1 MGKVESMSILTRYI
15 TGQFLYILFLTV
27 ASFVVLFLIVDIFED
42 MNKIIGY
49 QVTLMTAIW
58 YFATKIPYMLF
69 ISLPLAVM
77 LATLISLGLMSKNLE
92 LIAMRA
98 SGIGYMSIIM
108 PIIACSLFI
117 SVLAFFGDEYIVPES
132 NRINE
137 YINTVKIKNDELSL
151 KSEYQEDKIW
161 IRRGNTIYYVG
172 HFVPEKSEIVDFV
185 ILEFDDSFKLK
196 RRLMAE
202 RASWNGTIWRCY
214 NIVENTYDQSGR
226 FETNKYEVKLVS
238 LSETPEDFMVVFTE
252 NTDQMSYRKLKGYI
266 RKLHADGYETTKYQV
281 DLMSKLAYPFANF
294 IMVLIS
300 IPFAI
305 IIGRRGGI
313 AASVVVAFAIAFLYW
328 VTYSICISLG
338 YAGTLPPLLAA
349 WTANILFII
358 GGSYMFL
365 SVRT

>member
-1 MGKVESMSILTRYI
+1 MSILTRYI
-15 TGQFLYILFLTV
+15 TGQFLYILFLTI

-42 MNKIIGY
+42 INKIIEY
-49 QVTLMTAIW
+49 QVPLATSLW
-58 YFATKIPYMLF
+58 YFTTKIPYMLF

-98 SGIGYMSIIM
+98 SGISYLSIIR

-137 YINTVKIKNDELSL
+137 YINTVKIKHDEISY

-172 HFVPEKSEIVDFV
+172 HFVPEQSEIVDFV
-185 ILEFDDSFKLK
+185 IFEFDDSFQLK
-196 RRLMAE
+196 RRIMAE
-202 RASWNGTIWRCY
+202 RATWNGTSWRCF
-214 NIVENTYDQSGR
+214 NMVENNYDQSGR
-226 FETNKYEVKLVS
+226 FETSKYEIKLVS
-238 LSETPEDFMVVFTE
+238 LSETPDDFMIVFAE
-252 NTDQMSYRKLKGYI
+252 NTEQMSYRQLKKYIVKLN
-266 RKLHADGYETTKYQV
+266 ADGYDTTTYQV

-300 IPFAI
+300 VPFAI

-328 VTYSICISLG
+328 VTYSICVSLG
-338 YAGTLPPLLAA
+338 YAGTLPPILAA

>member
-1 MGKVESMSILTRYI
+1 MSILTRYI
-15 TGQFLYILFLTV
+15 TGQFLYMLLLTV

-42 MNKIIGY
+42 MNKIIEY
-49 QVTLMTAIW
+49 QVPFFTAVW
-58 YFATKIPYMLF
+58 YFSTKIPYMLF

-92 LIAMRA
+92 LTAMRA
-98 SGIGYMSIIM
+98 SGVSYMSIIT

-137 YINTVKIKNDELSL
+137 YINTVRIKEKEISYD
-151 KSEYQEDKIW
+151 SEYQEDRIW

-172 HFVPEKSEIVDFV
+172 HFVPERSEIFDFV
-185 ILEFDDSFKLK
+185 ILEFDDSFQLK

-202 RASWNGTIWRCY
+202 RADWTGTLWRCY
-214 NIVENTYDQSGR
+214 NMIENTYDQQGR
-226 FETNKYEVKLVS
+226 FETNKYEVNLVS
-238 LSETPEDFMVVFTE
+238 LSETPDDFMIVFAE
-252 NTDQMSYRKLKGYI
+252 NTDQMSYRQLKEYI
-266 RKLHADGYETTKYQV
+266 RNLHADGYDTTTYRV

-294 IMVLIS
+294 IMVLIAV
-300 IPFAI
+300 PFAI
-305 IIGRRGGI
+305 IIGQKGGI
-313 AASVVVAFAIAFLYW
+313 SASVVVAFAIAFLYW
-328 VTYSICISLG
+328 VTYSICVSLG
-338 YAGTLPPLLAA
+338 YAGTLPPVLAA

-365 SVRT
+365 TVRT

>member
-1 MGKVESMSILTRYI
+1 MSILTRYI
-15 TGQFLYILFLTV
+15 TGQFLYIFLLTV

-42 MNKIIGY
+42 MNKIIEY
-49 QVTLMTAIW
+49 QVPLATAIW

-69 ISLPLAVM
+69 VSLPLAVM

-98 SGIGYMSIIM
+98 SGVGYISIIT
-108 PIIACSLFI
+108 PIIACSLLI

-137 YINTVKIKNDELSL
+137 YINTVKIKQNELSY
-151 KSEYQEDKIW
+151 KSEYQEYKIW

-172 HFVPEKSEIVDFV
+172 HFIPEKSVIVDFV
-185 ILEFDDSFKLK
+185 ILEFDDSFQLK
-196 RRLMAE
+196 RRIMAE
-202 RASWNGTIWRCY
+202 RAKWNGTLWRCY
-214 NIVENTYDQSGR
+214 NMIENTYDQQGR
-226 FETNKYEVKLVS
+226 FETSKYDVKLVS
-238 LSETPEDFMVVFTE
+238 LSETPDDFMIVFAE
-252 NTDQMSYRKLKGYI
+252 NTDQMSYRELKQYIAKLN
-266 RKLHADGYETTKYQV
+266 ADGYETTKYQV

-300 IPFAI
+300 VPFAI

-313 AASVVVAFAIAFLYW
+313 SASVVVAFAIAFLYW
-328 VTYSICISLG
+328 VTYSICVSLG
-338 YAGTLPPLLAA
+338 NAGTLPPILAA